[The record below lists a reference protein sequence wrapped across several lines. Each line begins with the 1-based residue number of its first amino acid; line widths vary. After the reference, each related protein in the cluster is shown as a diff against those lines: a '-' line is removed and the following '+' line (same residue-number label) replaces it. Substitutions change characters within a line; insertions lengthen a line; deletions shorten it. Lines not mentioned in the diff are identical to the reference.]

1 MFMKRA
7 LLLWVAVCL
16 SVSLSAQAARIP
28 SGAMLYVEP
37 SDFSPALSAAIL
49 KKKVPVQLTTNRESA
64 SYFLAPV
71 SEEDKEGTGERVA
84 KVLVLGWGAGSGKSR
99 ETSIV
104 VTDTNG
110 TVLFAYN
117 TNKGNFQ
124 SAAEGVAKNL
134 KNHIEDE

>member
-1 MFMKRA
+1 MAVIKSQLKPRSAEFRA
-7 LLLWVAVCL
+7 NAERMQAL
-16 SVSLSAQAARIP
+16 VSDLRAKVSTVTQGGEPASRDKHTAR
-28 SGAMLYVEP
+28 GKMLP
-37 SDFSPALSAAIL
+37 
-49 KKKVPVQLTTNRESA
+49 R
-64 SYFLAPV
+64 
-71 SEEDKEGTGERVA
+71 ERVA